1 MKILI
6 FFYIAIWIYVTYYA
20 CYMLYRLLGNDAIPL
35 YVSFGILF
43 LIKWI
48 VKYKKNEVMTQI
60 NIDENDR

>member
-6 FFYIAIWIYVTYYA
+6 FFYIAIWIYTTYYA

-48 VKYKKNEVMTQI
+48 VKYKKI
-60 NIDENDR
+60 K